1 MQDSESDVQFDTDE
15 EVPLIGAQDD
25 NMDVDEGI

>member
-1 MQDSESDVQFDTDE
+1 MQDSESDVQPDTDE